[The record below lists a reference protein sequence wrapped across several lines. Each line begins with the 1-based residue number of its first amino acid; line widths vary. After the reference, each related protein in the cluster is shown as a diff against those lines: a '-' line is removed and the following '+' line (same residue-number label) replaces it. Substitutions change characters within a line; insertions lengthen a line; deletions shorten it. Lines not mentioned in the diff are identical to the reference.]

1 LFSGREVPGGRLH
14 ADVPAEE
21 RDDNAGRQEHGQ
33 SELSKAFPNVPPGI
47 NVIYDHDFWRCS
59 PIFGDVRRFS
69 AKNGDLHEK
78 QFIL

>member
-1 LFSGREVPGGRLH
+1 MITPVDRNTAKVSFQKLSQTCHLGSMLYTITIFG
-14 ADVPAEE
+14 DVRRFLAM
-21 RDDNAGRQEHGQ
+21 
-33 SELSKAFPNVPPGI
+33 FT
-47 NVIYDHDFWRCS
+47 DFWRCS